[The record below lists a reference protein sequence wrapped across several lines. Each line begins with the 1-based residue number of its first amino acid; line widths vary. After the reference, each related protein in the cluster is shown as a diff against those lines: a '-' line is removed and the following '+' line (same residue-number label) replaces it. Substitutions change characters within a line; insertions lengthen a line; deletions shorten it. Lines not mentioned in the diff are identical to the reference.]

1 VKVLRRTSI
10 AIGVLVASLGL
21 VAIAT
26 GARAD
31 AKKAAL
37 VTDTAGLNDRSFNH
51 LANVGRLRA
60 QASGIQ
66 TRVFISKTTA
76 DYLPNLVA
84 AAQYVGDGG
93 LVQANGFLL
102 SDAMDTA
109 ATQFPNVHFDIVD
122 FPWVA
127 LKDKPANAVGLV
139 FKSQESGYLVGYL
152 AAEMVKA
159 KGGKQVISAVGGQ
172 KIPSVDNWIAGYR
185 AGARAYNPKMKVLI
199 QYSGLFPPSA
209 APKCKEIAL
218 NQIAQGSQVVFQVAG
233 GCGLGALD
241 AAKVSKVWGI
251 GVDADQSY
259 LGPFILTSG
268 VKRVDTA
275 TFTAMKLNGAGK
287 LKTGGDVVFD
297 LKNGGQDVGKISPKV
312 PKKFITAMNVQRRL
326 IISGKITPPAIL
338 K

>member
-1 VKVLRRTSI
+1 MKVLRRVGI
-10 AIGVLVASLGL
+10 AAGVLVASLGL

-26 GARAD
+26 GARAE
-31 AKKAAL
+31 ANKSAL

-51 LANVGRLRA
+51 LANVGRLKA
-60 QASGIQ
+60 QKAGVQ
-66 TRVFISKTTA
+66 TRVFISTKTS

-102 SDAMDTA
+102 ADSVNTA
-109 ATQFPNVHFDIVD
+109 ATQFPNVHFSIVD

-127 LKDKPANAVGLV
+127 LKDKPTNALGYV
-139 FKSQESGYLVGYL
+139 FKSEQSGYLVGYL
-152 AAEMVKA
+152 AAEMAKA

-185 AGARAYNPKMKVLI
+185 AGARKYNPKIKVLI

-218 NQIAQGSQVVFQVAG
+218 NQIARGSQAVFQVAG

-241 AAKVSKVWGI
+241 AAKEKKVWGI

-259 LGPFILTSG
+259 LGSHILTSG

-275 TFTAMKLNGAGK
+275 TFTAMTANAKGK

-312 PKKFITAMNVQRRL
+312 PKKFIAAMNVQRKL
-326 IISGKITPPAIL
+326 ITSGKIKPPAKL
-338 K
+338 

>member
-1 VKVLRRTSI
+1 VKVIRRVSI
-10 AIGVLVASLGL
+10 AVGVLVASLGL
-21 VAIAT
+21 AAIAT

-31 AKKAAL
+31 AKNAAL

-51 LANVGRLRA
+51 LANVGRLKA
-60 QASGIQ
+60 QAAGIN

-84 AAQYVGDGG
+84 AAQFVGDGG

-102 SDAMDTA
+102 ADAMNTA
-109 ATQFPNVHFDIVD
+109 ATQFPKVHFDIVD
-122 FPWVA
+122 FPWIA
-127 LKDKPANAVGLV
+127 LKDKPANALGLA
-139 FKSQESGYLVGYL
+139 FKSEQSGYLVGYL
-152 AAEMVKA
+152 AAEMAKA

-185 AGARAYNPKMKVLI
+185 AGAKKYNPKIKVLI

-218 NQIAQGSQVVFQVAG
+218 NQIARGSQSVFQVAG

-241 AAKVSKVWGI
+241 AAKEKKVWGI

-275 TFTAMKLNGAGK
+275 TLTAMTLNSQGK
-287 LKTGGDVVFD
+287 LKTGGDLVFD
-297 LKNGGQDVGKISPKV
+297 LKNGGQDVGKISKKV
-312 PKKFITAMNVQRRL
+312 PKKFITAMNVQRKL
-326 IISGKITPPAIL
+326 IIQGKIKPPSTL
-338 K
+338 

>member
-1 VKVLRRTSI
+1 VKVLRRASI
-10 AIGVLVASLGL
+10 AVGVLVASLGL

-26 GARAD
+26 GSRAD
-31 AKKAAL
+31 AKNAAL

-51 LANVGRLRA
+51 LANVGRIKA
-60 QASGIQ
+60 QASGIN
-66 TRVFISKTTA
+66 TRVFISKTSA

-84 AAQYVGDGG
+84 AAQFVGDGG

-102 SDAMDTA
+102 AADMDTA

-122 FPWVA
+122 YPWVA
-127 LKDKPANAVGLV
+127 LKDKPANALGLV
-139 FKSQESGYLVGYL
+139 FQSQESGYLVGYL
-152 AAEMVKA
+152 AAEMAKA
-159 KGGKQVISAVGGQ
+159 KGGRQVISAVGGQ

-185 AGARAYNPKMKVLI
+185 AGAQKYNPRIKVLI
-199 QYSGLFPPSA
+199 QYSNLFPPSA

-218 NQIAQGSQVVFQVAG
+218 NQIARGSQAVFQVAG
-233 GCGLGALD
+233 GCGLGALA
-241 AAKVSKVWGI
+241 AAKEKHVWGI

-275 TFTAMKLNGAGK
+275 TFAAMKLNAAGK
-287 LKTGGDVVFD
+287 LKTGGDQVFN

-312 PKKFITAMNVQRRL
+312 PKKFVAAMNVQRRL
-326 IISGKITPPAIL
+326 IISGKIRPPAVL